1 MTDFGDPF
9 LQRMQRERAVT
20 NTEVVRQ
27 IESKEVL
34 AEDWIQRLERVERL
48 LEKFANSQEFVLPR
62 AFQELVERVKH
73 LETAPKDIT
82 PSVAVGHNDIQL
94 LAETVSELGAA
105 VSGFLQA
112 ASVLEK
118 RADALEARVS
128 SIPRAMFEE
137 YMASLK
143 EIQSRNA

>member
-48 LEKFANSQEFVLPR
+48 LEQFANSQEFVLPR
-62 AFQELVERVKH
+62 AFQELVERVFRVVPV
-73 LETAPKDIT
+73 TAGNPMALFQVCRRQQFCLQHQVSYAWRI
-82 PSVAVGHNDIQL
+82 L
-94 LAETVSELGAA
+94 LQGRHQACQQGL
-105 VSGFLQA
+105 SGL
-112 ASVLEK
+112 VVPP
-118 RADALEARVS
+118 AL
-128 SIPRAMFEE
+128 
-137 YMASLK
+137 
-143 EIQSRNA
+143 